1 MPFTPAHFGP
11 AVFAKSL
18 APRHLSLTAFAC
30 TQVAIDVETLTRLL
44 RHERPVHR
52 FCHTLVG
59 GSMVGLGVAAAL
71 GLVALTLRRLRA
83 IGDRE
88 FALGLDARS
97 EGSAEALLWGG
108 FLGGTSHAVL
118 DAMVHTDARPL
129 WPWSDVNPWLCPPPV
144 APILCLL
151 AGIVG
156 LLIWWAR
163 ARAYRRTS
171 PTELG

>member
-30 TQVAIDVETLTRLL
+30 TQVAIDVETLTHRL

-59 GSMVGLGVAAAL
+59 GSLVGLGVAAAL
-71 GLVALTLRRLRA
+71 GLVVAALRRLRA
-83 IGDRE
+83 IDDRE
-88 FALGLDARS
+88 IALGLDARS

-108 FLGGTSHAVL
+108 FLGGASHAVL
-118 DAMVHTDARPL
+118 DAMVHSDSRPL
-129 WPWSDVNPWLCPPPV
+129 WPWSDANPWLCPPPV
-144 APILCLL
+144 SPILCLL
-151 AGIVG
+151 AGIAG
-156 LLIWWAR
+156 LLIWWIRAR
-163 ARAYRRTS
+163 ARRRASAS
-171 PTELG
+171 PMR